1 MILWVTF
8 QEEKTLICKSR
19 TSRKHI
25 WRLRNCQRSHPLRF
39 KIDMY
44 NPILFPYCCIHH
56 HQCFLC
62 RQNICRKFLFL
73 ANCFK
78 MQNMPKNS
86 SKSSS
91 LKVYDHHPILFSHC
105 CICHHE
111 RTCFM
116 QIKYVRNFFWQTG
129 WMLHNNMQKRSCK
142 KIYP

>member
-1 MILWVTF
+1 
-8 QEEKTLICKSR
+8 
-19 TSRKHI
+19 
-25 WRLRNCQRSHPLRF
+25 
-39 KIDMY
+39 MY

-105 CICHHE
+105 CICRHE

-116 QIKYVRNFFWQTG
+116 QIKYVCNFFGKLVGCCT
-129 WMLHNNMQKRSCK
+129 KICK
-142 KIYP
+142 KGHAKKSTLNGYNPTQPLLFSIPAFICSTAFCIQRSFFV